1 MLQTF
6 RQTAALLFGI
16 TILTLGMGMLY
27 VLIVVRAREAGFSS
41 QWIGIIQ
48 SAYQVGWLVAALI
61 IPSLIHRV
69 GHIRVFA
76 AVAAATLLAAFVMYR
91 SIRKAPPGHHGDLVA
106 MASAS
111 PYTSVV
117 IAAEEWSDDVE
128 MMDNRSE
135 KTRQSDDGKALNT

>member
-48 SAYQVGWLVAALI
+48 SAYQVG
-61 IPSLIHRV
+61 
-69 GHIRVFA
+69 
-76 AVAAATLLAAFVMYR
+76 
-91 SIRKAPPGHHGDLVA
+91 
-106 MASAS
+106 
-111 PYTSVV
+111 
-117 IAAEEWSDDVE
+117 
-128 MMDNRSE
+128 
-135 KTRQSDDGKALNT
+135 